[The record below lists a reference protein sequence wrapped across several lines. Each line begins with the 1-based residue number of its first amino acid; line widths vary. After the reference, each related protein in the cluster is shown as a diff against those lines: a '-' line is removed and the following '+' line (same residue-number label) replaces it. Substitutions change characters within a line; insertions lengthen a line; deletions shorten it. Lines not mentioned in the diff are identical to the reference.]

1 MGWEYHDRRRD
12 KYGRFSRGRRTAQ
25 LHLYCTP
32 RQAEAI
38 RVAALASAQDVSC
51 FCITAIMK
59 QVEALQ
65 QQQTVNG
72 EDMCIS
78 GDAETG

>member
-1 MGWEYHDRRRD
+1 MGWEYHDRKRD
-12 KYGRFSRGRRTAQ
+12 KHGRFARGWKTEQ

-32 RQAEAI
+32 HQAEAI
-38 RVAALASAQDVSC
+38 RAAALASAKEVSR

-72 EDMCIS
+72 ENMCIS